1 MHGDRKVSG
10 VLGEHKEARVGLS
23 SRRAVGGAVRRQA
36 RVCWERPGSAGK
48 GRPGSAG
55 NDLEERRLSPVF

>member
-36 RVCWERPGSAGK
+36 RVCWKGQGLLGKAGQ
-48 GRPGSAG
+48 GL
-55 NDLEERRLSPVF
+55 LEMTWKREG